1 MLYKRKVVDY
11 VLSQIGK
18 IIKFML
24 NIILHNIVKKTM
36 CNNDDDDEGNKSTLK
51 LLILSWYL

>member
-51 LLILSWYL
+51 LLILSYL

>member
-24 NIILHNIVKKTM
+24 IIILHNIVKKTI
-36 CNNDDDDEGNKSTLK
+36 CNNNDDEGNKSTLK